1 MVICTKYNLNGC
13 KPMHDIIDQPQTT
26 QMHCPPQ
33 QPLQLQR
40 RQRGRLCPHPPAPVA
55 GQLLLHWR

>member
-40 RQRGRLCPHPPAPVA
+40 CSLCPLAPALVA
-55 GQLLLHWR
+55 AHLLLHWR